1 MQPTTFRTKVS
12 PALKINTKVLNAL
25 LHLAAAAVT
34 LVAVVVVVVVGG
46 SSGGGGGRGGGM
58 GVCVDVGG
66 GGMVVVGAVVVVGG
80 VVGVVGGAAE
90 ADGVMK
96 FMIIS
101 FLLPSL
107 LLPLFIFRLI
117 FMPRNHFSQIR
128 LTLALP
134 FLSFFATFDIPGKL
148 SLQRKKL
155 EERQTNQCLLSLLHF
170 SRPRDHHE
178 LQYESIC
185 HQGTIHDVIIKM
197 HSFNLYLLKLLCM

>member
-1 MQPTTFRTKVS
+1 MKHDIEKHEQQFCGFLQPTTFRTKVS

-25 LHLAAAAVT
+25 LHLAAAAEA
-34 LVAVVVVVVVGG
+34 LVEVVVVNVVGG
-46 SSGGGGGRGGGM
+46 GSGGGGGM

-80 VVGVVGGAAE
+80 GGVVGSVVGSVVGVVGGAAE

-101 FLLPSL
+101 FLLPPL
-107 LLPLFIFRLI
+107 LLPLFFFRLI

-134 FLSFFATFDIPGKL
+134 FLSFFCDF
-148 SLQRKKL
+148 
-155 EERQTNQCLLSLLHF
+155 
-170 SRPRDHHE
+170 
-178 LQYESIC
+178 
-185 HQGTIHDVIIKM
+185 
-197 HSFNLYLLKLLCM
+197 